1 MPDVPCPHATT
12 GQPSDGG
19 VLPFGMKTMVTSAT
33 GSPADPS
40 DRYITR

>member
-12 GQPSDGG
+12 GQPSAGG
-19 VLPFGMKTMVTSAT
+19 VPFGMKTMDTSAT